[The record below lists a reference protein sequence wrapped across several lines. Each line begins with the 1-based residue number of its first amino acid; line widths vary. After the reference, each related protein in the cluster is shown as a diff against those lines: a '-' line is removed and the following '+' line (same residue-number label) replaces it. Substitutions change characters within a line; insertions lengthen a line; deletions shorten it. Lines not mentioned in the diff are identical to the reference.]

1 MNEFLGWAHTLATT
15 FRFAR
20 PWWLLLLAVLPWFW
34 WIARPA
40 KPALPF
46 GGGALSAG
54 PGTSLGR
61 ARSSTRNP
69 GSTLGRLAMRSVIV
83 VTTVLGIAG
92 LTVAAPVVGVATVFL
107 IDTSASIPA
116 DVQAGAMGFATAAL
130 DARGPDDL
138 GGIVTF
144 ARGAHIDTPL
154 GHRDPNRPDTRVAQ
168 VGVPETVSAPAV
180 NTATNLEDAIS
191 TGAALLPPPT
201 AGYLRRL
208 VLLSDGNETTGSARS
223 ASRAPALVNVEI
235 ATYSVPGR
243 LDDAA
248 IASFVVA
255 PTLHDGD
262 DAEGRISIISPSP
275 ITASLKVWAR
285 AVGDP
290 AGSTGV
296 GDRGTLVFDRTLD
309 LDQGPAEIPVA
320 LGRLSPGAWA
330 FAAELSAP
338 ADALPDNNMAWAH
351 TLVSNP
357 ARILVVEGS
366 PDTATALRRALGE
379 ARILTDVVTPD
390 GIPGTAQG
398 FANFDAIL
406 LVDVP
411 TTAMTDAQMTAIR
424 EAVSSGG
431 RGLVVAG
438 GEHTFGQG
446 EYAGTPLEEALPVTV
461 QLPEKDQA
469 STLAIVIV
477 IDRSGS
483 MSGIDTRDRRAS
495 RMDLAKEGATL
506 AIETLR
512 EGDQIGVVAFDYNA
526 RWVSEIRPLRGPADF
541 KTVADRIA
549 TIQPDG
555 GTDIY
560 AALDVAYRGLQTTQA
575 RVKHVILLTDGEGT
589 PAPFP
594 NLLNAYR
601 RANIT
606 LSTVG
611 VSSEAGKSLLQDLA
625 RRGSGRYY
633 FTDTPSAVPQI
644 MTQEAR
650 LAGRAHKQERDFKPR
665 LAAASS
671 AVRGL
676 VPNDFPQL
684 HGYMRTTPRPGA
696 EIILTSD
703 QEETVLAQWQYGL
716 GRALVWTADLEG
728 PWSRDWSDTAAF
740 RSLWVQ
746 AIRWSMPAPG
756 NPNIAVRVMPS
767 SDGDGTR
774 ARVLVDA
781 WAPGGGFRDLLAS
794 SADIAGPDGA
804 SRRVN
809 LSQVAPGHYQGDFDA
824 RSPGVYFVRVT
835 QTDTSGQVVASEIAG
850 FDRAYPV
857 EFAPAWGNRTLLE
870 RLASE
875 SGAPTIPT
883 PADAWRRDT
892 IHRTAPRDIWPE
904 LLMTSVLLFVVDV
917 ALRRLRPTWAD
928 VRGVMATAKRIGRM
942 PVTATA
948 HAWEW
953 FVAWP
958 GQGNER

>member
-1 MNEFLGWAHTLATT
+1 PSVNEFLGWAHTLATT

-46 GGGALSAG
+46 GGGAFSAG

-83 VTTVLGIAG
+83 VTTVLGLAG
-92 LTVAAPVVGVATVFL
+92 LTVASPVVGVATVFL

-357 ARILVVEGS
+357 ARVLVVEGS

-424 EAVSSGG
+424 EAVSSDG
-431 RGLVVAG
+431 
-438 GEHTFGQG
+438 G
-446 EYAGTPLEEALPVTV
+446 EYAGTPLEDALPVTV

-676 VPNDFPQL
+676 V
-684 HGYMRTTPRPGA
+684 
-696 EIILTSD
+696 
-703 QEETVLAQWQYGL
+703 
-716 GRALVWTADLEG
+716 
-728 PWSRDWSDTAAF
+728 
-740 RSLWVQ
+740 
-746 AIRWSMPAPG
+746 
-756 NPNIAVRVMPS
+756 
-767 SDGDGTR
+767 
-774 ARVLVDA
+774 
-781 WAPGGGFRDLLAS
+781 
-794 SADIAGPDGA
+794 
-804 SRRVN
+804 
-809 LSQVAPGHYQGDFDA
+809 
-824 RSPGVYFVRVT
+824 
-835 QTDTSGQVVASEIAG
+835 
-850 FDRAYPV
+850 
-857 EFAPAWGNRTLLE
+857 
-870 RLASE
+870 
-875 SGAPTIPT
+875 
-883 PADAWRRDT
+883 
-892 IHRTAPRDIWPE
+892 
-904 LLMTSVLLFVVDV
+904 
-917 ALRRLRPTWAD
+917 
-928 VRGVMATAKRIGRM
+928 
-942 PVTATA
+942 
-948 HAWEW
+948 
-953 FVAWP
+953 
-958 GQGNER
+958 